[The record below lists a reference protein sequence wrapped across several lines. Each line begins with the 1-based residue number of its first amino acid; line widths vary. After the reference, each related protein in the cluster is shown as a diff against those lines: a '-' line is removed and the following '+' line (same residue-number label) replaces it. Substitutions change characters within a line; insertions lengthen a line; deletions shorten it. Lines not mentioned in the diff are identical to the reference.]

1 MCIGEIVGAHQLH
14 HVATK
19 RGGKFEHEFGTSC
32 VDILFPSLLPSVG
45 NSVPKVRGHETQT
58 IHSCGVHLPH
68 VGNVP
73 LSCVH
78 GYCDPQRGPGK
89 KYVTFGWVFLGVHA
103 GTANEF

>member
-1 MCIGEIVGAHQLH
+1 MCIGEIVGA
-14 HVATK
+14 ATK

-45 NSVPKVRGHETQT
+45 NSVPKVRGHETQS
-58 IHSCGVHLPH
+58 IYSCGVHLPH

-73 LSCVH
+73 LSCAH
-78 GYCDPQRGPGK
+78 CYCDPQRGPGK